1 MNKNIFQTILLAVV
15 GLFIAPVAFAA
26 NIVFTPSTVNVTTG
40 DNFTVQVSVNPQV
53 KVGAVEVELKYP
65 TDLLEVTGFVLGS
78 NWMAAGDSS
87 IDNTNGVAVKSGGYP
102 GGITSQTVFGTVS
115 FKAKK
120 AGSATVS
127 LGSNSM
133 ALNASSANVLTYE
146 ATVQATIKDATKP
159 VTQTPPQ
166 TQQQTT
172 PSTTTQKKTT
182 PSTSGQTVSQT
193 PVSEIPTSE
202 SQAPEASIATNI
214 PAATGQANLAS
225 ILTSILTLNTNN
237 FFVGLLVIVVIVGA
251 IIWAVDY
258 FKKGK
263 KGDKGGSSNNNS
275 TGF

>member
-1 MNKNIFQTILLAVV
+1 MNKNIFQTILFAAV
-15 GLFIAPVAFAA
+15 GLLIAPVAFAA

-40 DNFTVQVSVNPQV
+40 DSFTVQVSVNPQV

-65 TDLLEVTGFVLGS
+65 ADLLEVTGFSLDS
-78 NWMAAGDSS
+78 HWMAAGDNS
-87 IDNTNGVAVKSGGYP
+87 IDNTKGVAVKSGGYP

-146 ATVQATIKDATKP
+146 AKVQATIKDITKP

-193 PVSEIPTSE
+193 PVSETPANE
-202 SQAPEASIATNI
+202 SQTPEASIATNI
-214 PAATGQANLAS
+214 PTSAGQANLLSTLAS
-225 ILTSILTLNTNN
+225 VLTLKTNN
-237 FFVGLLVIVVIVGA
+237 LFVGLLVIIVIIGA
-251 IIWAVDY
+251 IIWAVD
-258 FKKGK
+258 FFRKRQ
-263 KGDKGGSSNNNS
+263 KGGK
-275 TGF
+275 